1 MAPFLRTS
9 IISAAVVGAAALP
22 AQAELKYDNNSGG
35 SVTIYGQFNPTF
47 QSVDD
52 GVTSTSNLVDNSHSN
67 SRVGLWVRQPMGSG
81 TFTFNFETA
90 LGLRASDSVTQT
102 FTPKGVDWSR
112 TNLRK
117 IDFAYDTGTYGK
129 FYLGQGSMATDGVA
143 DTDFSG
149 TSLVLYN
156 GIGDTAGSFTFRTS
170 AGVLSTVSIGS
181 VTSSFDG
188 GRRGRVRYDSPNFS
202 GFSVSVAA
210 GEEVLASN
218 SNDKFY
224 DIALRYANDF
234 GGGKV
239 VGGFGFSRRDRNG
252 VDQDDTFGSFS
263 VLLDSG
269 FNVSMAAGSRESD
282 QDYIYGKLGYKGDWF
297 SFGQTALAVDI
308 YEGANF
314 STSGSS
320 TSVYGI
326 GAVQKID
333 SLNMEAY
340 LGLRSYEFSEVATSY
355 QDVDSVLFGARWKF

>member
-1 MAPFLRTS
+1 MV
-9 IISAAVVGAAALP
+9 SAAVAGCVALP
-22 AQAELKYDNNSGG
+22 VQAEMKYDNNSGG
-35 SVTIYGQFNPTF
+35 SVRIYGQFTPTF

-67 SRVGLWVRQPMGSG
+67 SRVGLWVTQPMGSG

-117 IDFAYDTGTYGK
+117 IDFAYDSGTYGK

-143 DTDFSG
+143 DTDLSD

-156 GIGDTAGSFTFRTS
+156 GIGDSAGSFTFRTT
-170 AGVLSTVSIGS
+170 AGTLSTVSLSS

-188 GRRGRVRYDSPNFS
+188 GRRGRLRYDSPEFS
-202 GFSVSVAA
+202 GFTVSVAA
-210 GEEVLASN
+210 GEEVLVTN
-218 SNDKFY
+218 SNDEFY
-224 DIALRYANDF
+224 DIALRYKNEF
-234 GGGKV
+234 TGGKMISNL
-239 VGGFGFSRRDRNG
+239 GFSRRDRNG

-269 FNVSMAAGSRESD
+269 LNASMAGGSRD
-282 QDYIYGKLGYKGDWF
+282 GGGDYFYGKLGYKGDWF
-297 SFGQTALAVDI
+297 AFGQTALAVDI
-308 YEGANF
+308 YDGSNF

-320 TSVYGI
+320 TRVYGI
-326 GAVQKID
+326 GAVQTID